1 MAKQI
6 TLEEIQ
12 FLDHSKLSNMLYEMI
27 DTNEELYIYP
37 QLEPQKDLQKC
48 IDEIDEDPLSTFWG

>member
-12 FLDHSKLSNMLYEMI
+12 SLDHSKLSNMLYEMI
-27 DTNEELYIYP
+27 DANEELYNR
-37 QLEPQKDLQKC
+37 LEK
-48 IDEIDEDPLSTFWG
+48 